1 VDPEAVN
8 TRSRISARPKSPPRF
23 APNRGTRA
31 AFRLAAVLAFALLF
45 LTPFAARAMDPE
57 VTSDTAAQFYDVRS
71 PTGETTLSRR
81 RLTTMLGLSAYDLL
95 KAPPGDPKAPDM
107 SLRVRLRY
115 DADFGAPSSVTDPS
129 ATTTAT
135 SFVPGFSQGLVDVM
149 YAYLEGRRF
158 LKGWLGFRLGRQYV
172 VDALGWWSFDGGEVS
187 LTTPYFVKAE
197 VYGGLEQRGG
207 MPLSTSRFEADGI
220 WTGNRQGFDR
230 SLYTSFQ
237 PVSLG
242 PALGAAIESTGVTWI
257 HGRLTYR
264 RVYNTGDSNV
274 SEYASGVVTPA
285 IYNGLRIGSDRLG
298 YAMDASWSSVGGA
311 KGGIVYDFYRSEVTH
326 AYGSIDAYLGQKVTL
341 SADYDYYVPSYDG
354 DSIFNFFA
362 GEPTNDAGLRAN
374 VDVNRNLSIAAGGQ
388 VRIFDVQTAQFA
400 PGGAGPY
407 SPSSNYNM
415 AATYFPT
422 NGHPF
427 DKGGYLHARWRTGET
442 QIALR
447 GAGDVGDE
455 GQRVGADL
463 SAEHVFETRYV
474 VSGRAGVWQWQD
486 LLRPDRD
493 ATTVNYVAAVG
504 YRFGPRSQA
513 MVDWE
518 HDINRLVG
526 QRFRLMLLLT
536 LATK

>member
-1 VDPEAVN
+1 M
-8 TRSRISARPKSPPRF
+8 
-23 APNRGTRA
+23 
-31 AFRLAAVLAFALLF
+31 AFGLPL
-45 LTPFAARAMDPE
+45 LTPSAARAMDPE
-57 VTSDTAAQFYDVRS
+57 LTSDTAAQFYDVRS

-129 ATTTAT
+129 APTAAT

-220 WTGNRQGFDR
+220 WTGNRQGLDR

-374 VDVNRNLSIAAGGQ
+374 VDVSRNLSIAGGAQ

-407 SPSSNYNM
+407 SPSSNYSM

-455 GQRVGADL
+455 GQRVGGDL
-463 SAEHVFETRYV
+463 SAEHVFETHYV